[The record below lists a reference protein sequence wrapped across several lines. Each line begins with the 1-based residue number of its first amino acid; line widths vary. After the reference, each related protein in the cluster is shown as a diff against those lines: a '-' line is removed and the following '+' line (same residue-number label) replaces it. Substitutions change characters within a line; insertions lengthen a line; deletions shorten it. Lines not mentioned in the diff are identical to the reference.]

1 MALVDAKA
9 AGAFT
14 STSIVA
20 AAPAPTAEHLFLV
33 VLDGVETP
41 IHEGTTLHGSAGGTV
56 TVTSPG
62 QLSADGLH
70 SVVLVRGGGT
80 GAVRFTLCADAA
92 AEGVGLASFDRCGAA
107 RVEGAREVSVSRCR
121 AAEVERAGRVTLDRC
136 RDARLRGGGA
146 LRAARCRR
154 ADVESFGG
162 VRLARCRAARADWC
176 GTVEVELCRAVDVT
190 RCGAV
195 TGERCRVVN
204 AAGCGSVDVA
214 RAVINLVEEEQP
226 FPASTASSSRIG
238 GGITTGIVPAVAMP
252 PLTAADDFLILE
264 FIAGNRRIPYA
275 VFDSLLACLSS
286 PSAIHRTSQRLRQ
299 ALVLRALDAALLT
312 EGASSLVLYKARKV
326 LADPDAAACF
336 PHQISVTDNEEN
348 DEARAAAAV
357 ADLKRLLDLEWAN
370 LPPSTL
376 ERAADRIA
384 GDGAHQTWA
393 AADHIKLG
401 ESTEHEILSKAVQ
414 DGSASHQPIVTE
426 VADNVSNAND
436 ADGAQR
442 DDEAHSSNEN
452 SEADRG
458 QEGMA
463 GHQNASVKGG
473 EGQVSEKSVPASK
486 RCSLMERNPN
496 ASTYEWDSSD
506 DDQPVR
512 KRKLHRFERTSTC
525 AHKIRKKWSEIEEK
539 TLLEGVKKYGK
550 GNWKDIKLAYPD
562 VFEERSTVD
571 LKDKFRNLERHHH
584 ESASA

>member
-9 AGAFT
+9 AVVST
-14 STSIVA
+14 STVA
-20 AAPAPTAEHLFLV
+20 AAPGTADHLFLV

-41 IHEGTTLHGSAGGTV
+41 IHEGTTLYGSAGGTV
-56 TVTSPG
+56 TVTGPG
-62 QLSADGLH
+62 QLSADGLR
-70 SVVLVRGGGT
+70 SVLVRGGGGSGT
-80 GAVRFTLCADAA
+80 AVRFTLCADAA
-92 AEGVGLASFDRCGAA
+92 AEGVGAASFDRCGAA
-107 RVEGAREVSVSRCR
+107 RVEGAREVSMSRCR

-146 LRAARCRR
+146 LHAARCRR

-162 VRLARCRAARADWC
+162 VRLARCRAASADWC

-204 AAGCGSVDVA
+204 AAG
-214 RAVINLVEEEQP
+214 Q
-226 FPASTASSSRIG
+226 
-238 GGITTGIVPAVAMP
+238 
-252 PLTAADDFLILE
+252 
-264 FIAGNRRIPYA
+264 RRIPHA
-275 VFDSLLACLSS
+275 VFD
-286 PSAIHRTSQRLRQ
+286 
-299 ALVLRALDAALLT
+299 AALHT
-312 EGASSLVLYKARKV
+312 EGASSLVLHKARKV
-326 LADPDAAACF
+326 FADPDAAACF

-370 LPPSTL
+370 LPPSAL

-393 AADHIKLG
+393 AADHTKRAKRRLLVG
-401 ESTEHEILSKAVQ
+401 ESTEREILSKLVQ
-414 DGSASHQPIVTE
+414 DGSTSRQPILTE
-426 VADNVSNAND
+426 VADNASNANE
-436 ADGAQR
+436 ADGARR

-458 QEGMA
+458 QEGA
-463 GHQNASVKGG
+463 

-486 RCSLMERNPN
+486 KCSLMERNPN
-496 ASTYEWDSSD
+496 ASIYEWDSSD

-512 KRKLHRFERTSTC
+512 KCKLHPNERKSHPSPTC
-525 AHKIRKKWSEIEEK
+525 PHKIRKKWSEIEEK
-539 TLLEGVKKYGK
+539 TLLEGVEKYGK

-584 ESASA
+584 ESA